1 MARLEPGTFCPLIKN
16 DCITNK
22 CSWYTQVR
30 GTDPQSGREVDEFAC
45 AVAWLPVLLIN
56 TAKETREGAAA
67 TESLRNQM
75 VQAADTALK
84 AQLGIAGLIRL
95 PQPLAPLAIEKK
107 GS

>member
-1 MARLEPGTFCPLIKN
+1 MARLEQGKYCPLIKK
-16 DCITNK
+16 DCIKNT

-75 VQAADTALK
+75 VTAADTALRV
-84 AQLGIAGLIRL
+84 QLGLAGL
-95 PQPLAPLAIEKK
+95 PKPLAIDKK
-107 GS
+107 DGS